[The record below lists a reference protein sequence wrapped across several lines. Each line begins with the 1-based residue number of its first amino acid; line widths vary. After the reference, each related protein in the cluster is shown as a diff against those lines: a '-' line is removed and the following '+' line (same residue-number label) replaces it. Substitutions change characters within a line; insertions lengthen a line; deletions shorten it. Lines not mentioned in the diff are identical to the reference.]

1 MWRYGFNTPT
11 NVNDHETNCGGFG
24 RQWDRN
30 KGKLPFQYL
39 TNPGH
44 LLLMNILIGLCGVCG
59 DAYDVKQ
66 PRPNEMGGEF
76 GLGVIAANLTQGQ
89 IVKVEIE
96 LTAYHQGYFQMR
108 LCPHNRRD
116 RPAAQSCLDRNLLN
130 LDSGAAYY
138 YPAQPDTGGLY
149 ELQYRLPAD
158 LTCDLCVLQWRYV
171 AGNSWGRCDNGTEA
185 IGCGAQEEFR
195 ACADVHI
202 SSPGGW
208 YDDTPNQDV
217 DSDGQVE
224 DIIQSTATPCHSS
237 VISSIIVSFTL
248 VLIVL

>member
-1 MWRYGFNTPT
+1 MF
-11 NVNDHETNCGGFG
+11 
-24 RQWDRN
+24 
-30 KGKLPFQYL
+30 
-39 TNPGH
+39 
-44 LLLMNILIGLCGVCG
+44 LLLPIFINNVYIYVGLCGVCG
-59 DAYDVKQ
+59 DAFDMKQ

-108 LCPHNRRD
+108 LCPHNRRE
-116 RPAAQSCLDRNLLN
+116 RPAAQTCLDRNLLN
-130 LDSGAAYY
+130 LDSGGAYY
-138 YPAQPDTGGLY
+138 YPAQPDIGGLY
-149 ELQYRLPAD
+149 HLEYQLPPG

-217 DSDGQVE
+217 DTSGQVV
-224 DIIQSTATPCHSS
+224 DIIQSSAPGHTSLMSSRATLALA
-237 VISSIIVSFTL
+237 FLL
-248 VLIVL
+248 VL